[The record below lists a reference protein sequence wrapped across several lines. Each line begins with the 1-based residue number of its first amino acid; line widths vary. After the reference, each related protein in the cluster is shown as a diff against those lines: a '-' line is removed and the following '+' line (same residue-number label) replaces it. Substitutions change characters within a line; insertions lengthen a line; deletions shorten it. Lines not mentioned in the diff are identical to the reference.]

1 MRRNFESDP
10 SGLTLNRPP
19 VEYPFSLPGGH
30 CIWPLLR
37 TPRLN
42 DALSKVNVLVEALE
56 WIRRFRDRYVVIK
69 LGGSALDDPESVYR
83 CLSDVVFM
91 EAVGMR
97 PILVHG
103 GGKAIS
109 RAMAE
114 AGIEPRFVQGRRY
127 TDEATLKI
135 ATRVLTEEICESLAD
150 QICTQG
156 GRATPLHPG
165 TQNVLIGAQLTLPD
179 ENGNPI
185 DLGRVGAV
193 TSINREILQAVCR
206 SGAIPVI
213 PSIALDADGVPLNV
227 NADTA
232 AAAIAKLM
240 DAEKLVFLSDV
251 PGIFLDRNDPASLV
265 PHMTVER
272 CRELIANGT
281 ISAGMVPKVEAAL
294 EALEVGVEKIH
305 IIDARIPHSLL
316 LEIYSDK
323 GVGTEIVR

>member
-1 MRRNFESDP
+1 MC
-10 SGLTLNRPP
+10 
-19 VEYPFSLPGGH
+19 LPLAPT
-30 CIWPLLR
+30 PLPLQLR
-37 TPRLN
+37 QEFRVD

-69 LGGSALDDPESVYR
+69 LGGSALDDPESVSR
-83 CLSDVVFM
+83 CLADVVFM

-109 RAMAE
+109 RAMAG

-127 TDEATLKI
+127 TDDRTLEI
-135 ATRVLTEEICESLAD
+135 ATKVLTEDICESLAD

-156 GRATPLHPG
+156 GRAVPLHLG
-165 TQNVLIGAQLTLPD
+165 SQNVLVGERLTLPD
-179 ENGNPI
+179 EHGNPI

-193 TSINREILQAVCR
+193 TSIHREILQAVCR
-206 SGAIPVI
+206 GGVIPVL
-213 PSIALDADGVPLNV
+213 PSIALDDEGRALNI

-232 AAAIAKLM
+232 AAAIAKIM
-240 DAEKLVFLSDV
+240 GAEKLVFLSDV
-251 PGIFLDRNDPASLV
+251 PGIFLDRHDPSTLV
-265 PHMTVER
+265 PHLTIER
-272 CRELIANGT
+272 CRELIADGT
-281 ISAGMVPKVEAAL
+281 IAAGMVPKVEAAL

-323 GVGTEIVR
+323 GVGSEIVM

>member
-1 MRRNFESDP
+1 MD
-10 SGLTLNRPP
+10 
-19 VEYPFSLPGGH
+19 
-30 CIWPLLR
+30 
-37 TPRLN
+37 

-109 RAMAE
+109 RGMSE

-127 TDEATLKI
+127 TDDETLKI
-135 ATRVLTEEICESLAD
+135 ATRVLTEEICESLVD

-156 GRATPLHPG
+156 GRAISLHLG
-165 TQNVLIGAQLTLPD
+165 SQNVLQGRRLTLPD
-179 ENGNPI
+179 EHGNPI

-193 TSINREILQAVCR
+193 TNINREVLQAVCR
-206 SGAIPVI
+206 GGAIPVI
-213 PSIALDADGVPLNV
+213 PSIALDDEGQPLNV

-251 PGIFLDRNDPASLV
+251 PGIFLDKNDPSTLV
-265 PHMTVER
+265 PHMTVGR
-272 CRELIANGT
+272 CRELIADGT
-281 ISAGMVPKVEAAL
+281 IAAGMVPKVEAAL

-323 GVGTEIVR
+323 GVGTEIVL